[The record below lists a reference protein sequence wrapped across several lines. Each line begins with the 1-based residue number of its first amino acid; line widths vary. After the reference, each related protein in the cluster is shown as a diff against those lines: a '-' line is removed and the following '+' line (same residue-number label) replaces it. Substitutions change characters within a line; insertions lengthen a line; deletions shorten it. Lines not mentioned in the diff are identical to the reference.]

1 MYSTRWP
8 LGGATSNEVVFV
20 PVEFA
25 GAGAA
30 DMTPLFSKGTTGALV
45 KSVVRTGAGLYTIN
59 LAEPFP
65 FLFGALLSVFSP
77 TVGFLS
83 LRVNVAAD
91 SVVNTEPAAIKIQVV
106 LNIAGVDTP
115 TDVPTDCTLQGVL
128 IFRNSATEM

>member
-1 MYSTRWP
+1 MDSTRWP

-25 GAGAA
+25 GVGAA

-45 KSVVRTGAGLYTIN
+45 KSVVWTGVGLYTVN
-59 LAEPFP
+59 LSEPFP

-77 TVGFLS
+77 TAAFLP

-91 SVVNTEPAAIKIQVV
+91 SVVNTDPASVKIQVV
-106 LNIAGVDTP
+106 LNIAGVDVATN
-115 TDVPTDCTLQGVL
+115 VPPDCTLQGVL